1 MAKAEIREWMPVG
14 KKDASPVA
22 PSAPPKEEA
31 KPQPKPK
38 ERPPEPEK
46 LLVGKRVVVHF
57 LDGTSLTGVLSRM
70 HQYTFAL
77 EVEGKS
83 LLIYKHG
90 VKLIEELSA
99 P

>member
-1 MAKAEIREWMPVG
+1 MAKAEIREWPPPE
-14 KKDASPVA
+14 KKEA
-22 PSAPPKEEA
+22 PSAAPSKEG
-31 KPQPKPK
+31 KPKPK

-57 LDGTSLTGVLSRM
+57 MDGTALTGTLASM
-70 HQYTFAL
+70 HQYTFVL
-77 EVEGKS
+77 EVEGKA

-90 VKLIEELSA
+90 VKLIEET